1 MAGPS
6 VHGDF
11 LRHAVLET
19 VVPHNPNVDIEAALT
34 SALEGGAGDLDSVLA
49 AIPKRSL
56 LFFDEAITVRVVL
69 RLSNCSENA
78 LKAHLPR
85 LELGVNALVY
95 SPSGPGPE
103 DPAPAKDVVFV
114 GNVNNKEDPL
124 VVVNVFEGDE
134 GSGNHVYVIWKVD
147 AFLHRPRIRIQHP
160 CIAFSAAA
168 SLNAADTSDQSF
180 HTDEYLPR
188 TVPASAN
195 VLQALSS
202 DPALK
207 STTPYL
213 PASRLLRVI
222 PAAQKE
228 APIYNL
234 WQQSQHPIRIV
245 PAASARIRCS
255 KLNTFSSRPITIA
268 SLDLEVTPFL
278 SCDVV
283 FDKAEIILSD
293 GQVENISGAPELQP
307 PISLRPRDDVT
318 LIYKLVPEYGPEA
331 YFSTTAL
338 VSTLDISLEGVIKL
352 TEDCQPRIFM
362 QWRTNVDFSIP
373 LNPTFGGPSQVM
385 QRNNRPAS
393 LSMGSGQSG
402 TSSTGAVNRSSYRER
417 AHSFTQGGVTISFSG
432 PVTVEIG
439 KPFQWDVFIVNRSRA
454 PRKFSMMAIPRRKR
468 VDFRRHVARPSSS
481 SVSSK
486 KDKKDDEL
494 AEAVTDE
501 NIVHAM
507 QKNAAGQDAELVS
520 LSTDLR
526 LGPLLPGTCH
536 STEIILLPL
545 ATGALH
551 LEAVRLVDMN
561 SNETIDIRDLPDIV
575 ALK

>member
-34 SALEGGAGDLDSVLA
+34 SALEDGAEDLDAVLA
-49 AIPKRSL
+49 AIPQRSL
-56 LFFDEAITVRVVL
+56 LFF
-69 RLSNCSENA
+69 
-78 LKAHLPR
+78 AHLPR
-85 LELGVNALVY
+85 LELGVNALVFN
-95 SPSGPGPE
+95 PTPPGPE
-103 DPAPAKDVVFV
+103 DPAPAKDVVFA

-124 VVVNVFEGDE
+124 VVVNVFEGDK

-195 VLQALSS
+195 VLEALSS

-207 STTPYL
+207 STAPYL

-228 APIYNL
+228 APVYNL

-283 FDKAEIILSD
+283 FDKAEVILSD
-293 GQVENISGAPELQP
+293 GQVENISGVPELQP
-307 PISLRPRDDVT
+307 PITLRPRDDVT
-318 LIYKLVPEYGPEA
+318 LIYKLIPEYGPDA

-338 VSTLDISLEGVIKL
+338 V
-352 TEDCQPRIFM
+352 
-362 QWRTNVDFSIP
+362 
-373 LNPTFGGPSQVM
+373 M
-385 QRNNRPAS
+385 QRNNRPTS
-393 LSMGSGQSG
+393 LSMAAGQSG
-402 TSSTGAVNRSSYRER
+402 TPSTGAVNRSSYRER
-417 AHSFTQGGVTISFSG
+417 AHSFAQGGVTISFSG
-432 PVTVEIG
+432 PVNVEIG
-439 KPFQWDVFIVNRSRA
+439 KPFQWDIFVVNRSRA
-454 PRKFSMMAIPRRKR
+454 PRKFTMTAIPRRKR
-468 VDFRRHVARPSSS
+468 VDFRRHVTRTSSS
-481 SVSSK
+481 SISSK
-486 KDKKDDEL
+486 KDKKDEEL

-501 NIVHAM
+501 NIIHAM
-507 QKNAAGQDAELVS
+507 QKHAADQDAELVC

-561 SNETIDIRDLPDIV
+561 TNETIDIRDLPDIV
-575 ALK
+575 AVN